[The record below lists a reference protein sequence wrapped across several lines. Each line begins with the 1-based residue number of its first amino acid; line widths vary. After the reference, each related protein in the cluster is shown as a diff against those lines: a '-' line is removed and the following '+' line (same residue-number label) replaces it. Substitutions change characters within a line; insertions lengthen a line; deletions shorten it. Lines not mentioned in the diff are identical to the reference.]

1 MDFEMPFGDHFL
13 NSKIEKKIITGYNFP
28 WETIRLISLVSV
40 LLRDESNLGAT
51 ESLTDDTH

>member
-1 MDFEMPFGDHFL
+1 M
-13 NSKIEKKIITGYNFP
+13 GYNFP
-28 WETIRLISLVSV
+28 WETIWLISLVSV